1 MFSKF
6 FKHQPVAANTE
17 EKVHLNVQSDLESS
31 ENNMV
36 LRTEDLVKK
45 SSADGCE
52 PCVDRC
58 YTGGNRGVVGP
69 EWRRKDNDF
78 LYDDRI
84 DNPQSG
90 AYLSE

>member
-45 SSADGCE
+45 Y
-52 PCVDRC
+52 RQR
-58 YTGGNRGVVGP
+58 TVV
-69 EWRRKDNDF
+69 NHV
-78 LYDDRI
+78 
-84 DNPQSG
+84 
-90 AYLSE
+90 

>member
-31 ENNMV
+31 DNNMV

-45 SSADGCE
+45 YRQRTVVNLGSLE
-52 PCVDRC
+52 V
-58 YTGGNRGVVGP
+58 TQWVIVGVLGP
-69 EWRRKDNDF
+69 
-78 LYDDRI
+78 I
-84 DNPQSG
+84 G
-90 AYLSE
+90 AG

>member
-1 MFSKF
+1 M
-6 FKHQPVAANTE
+6 
-17 EKVHLNVQSDLESS
+17 NVQSDLESS

-45 SSADGCE
+45 Y
-52 PCVDRC
+52 RQR
-58 YTGGNRGVVGP
+58 TVVNHVSIDVTQGEIVGLLGP

-84 DNPQSG
+84 DNPQSR

>member
-36 LRTEDLVKK
+36 LRT
-45 SSADGCE
+45 
-52 PCVDRC
+52 
-58 YTGGNRGVVGP
+58 
-69 EWRRKDNDF
+69 
-78 LYDDRI
+78 
-84 DNPQSG
+84 
-90 AYLSE
+90 

>member
-36 LRTEDLVKK
+36 LRTEELVKK
-45 SSADGCE
+45 Y
-52 PCVDRC
+52 RQR
-58 YTGGNRGVVGP
+58 TVVGP

>member
-45 SSADGCE
+45 YRQRTVVNHVSIMLH
-52 PCVDRC
+52 
-58 YTGGNRGVVGP
+58 RGKSWDYWARMVQG
-69 EWRRKDNDF
+69 RQR
-78 LYDDRI
+78 
-84 DNPQSG
+84 
-90 AYLSE
+90 LSI

>member
-45 SSADGCE
+45 YRQRTVVNHVSIDRGKSWGCWARMAQE
-52 PCVDRC
+52 RQ
-58 YTGGNRGVVGP
+58 R
-69 EWRRKDNDF
+69 
-78 LYDDRI
+78 
-84 DNPQSG
+84 
-90 AYLSE
+90 LSI

>member
-45 SSADGCE
+45 YRQRTVA
-52 PCVDRC
+52 CVL
-58 YTGGNRGVVGP
+58 YPGVVLLCCRYTSCGCMGIG
-69 EWRRKDNDF
+69 ES
-78 LYDDRI
+78 I
-84 DNPQSG
+84 
-90 AYLSE
+90 SESQT